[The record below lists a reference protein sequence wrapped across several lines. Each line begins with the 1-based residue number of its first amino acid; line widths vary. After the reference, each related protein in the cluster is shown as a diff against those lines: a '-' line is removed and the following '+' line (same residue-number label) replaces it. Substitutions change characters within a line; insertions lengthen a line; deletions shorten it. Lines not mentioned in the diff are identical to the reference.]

1 MKNFDIWT
9 VLYVAMILAG
19 GVVGVCTWAREQVP
33 PGAPS
38 ILVIDPIG
46 TGQPHRVL
54 VQIDGA
60 SYWAEIQG
68 PPTQPRPVNPVAPA
82 PVPVNPAPAQPGPA
96 LPNTDL
102 ALIAQR
108 YLYWIP
114 DYHKQMA
121 DALQNDPKIATE
133 ADMGKRLIELRNK
146 VGNQM
151 GDALAGEI
159 KTSNGLDANGKI
171 VNRSK
176 LIRVFMD
183 VYNAQAPFLKPK
195 PYYLEK

>member
-1 MKNFDIWT
+1 MQT
-9 VLYVAMILAG
+9 
-19 GVVGVCTWAREQVP
+19 P
-33 PGAPS
+33 PA
-38 ILVIDPIG
+38 
-46 TGQPHRVL
+46 
-54 VQIDGA
+54 
-60 SYWAEIQG
+60 
-68 PPTQPRPVNPVAPA
+68 QPRPADPAPA
-82 PVPVNPAPAQPGPA
+82 PTRTDPNLPGPV

-114 DYHKQMA
+114 EYHKLMA
-121 DALQNDPKIATE
+121 EALQNDPGIATE
-133 ADMGKRLIELRNK
+133 ADMGRRLTELRDR

-159 KTSNGLDANGKI
+159 RTSNGLDANGVI

-176 LIRVFMD
+176 LIRIFMD
-183 VYNAQAPFLKPK
+183 VYNAQAQFLKPK